1 MEEAEDSFI
10 GAGECPEPTP
20 NLFPTSK
27 ILVHKYFSVINIFKS
42 DESDECEQLV
52 LC

>member
-1 MEEAEDSFI
+1 MEEAEDSFT

-20 NLFPTSK
+20 NLCPTSK
-27 ILVHKYFSVINIFKS
+27 LFVDKYCSVINILKS